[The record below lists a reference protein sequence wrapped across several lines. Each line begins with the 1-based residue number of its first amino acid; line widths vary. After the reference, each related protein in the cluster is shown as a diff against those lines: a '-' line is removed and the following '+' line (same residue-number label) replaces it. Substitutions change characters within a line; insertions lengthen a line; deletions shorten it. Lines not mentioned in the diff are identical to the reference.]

1 QVFVGIPLVV
11 PTPQPINECDT
22 LPNDQFAV
30 FDLTVRQI
38 TALPGY
44 TFQYYPS
51 WTDAQNDTNQ
61 ITNITSYTNVSPA
74 VQTLGV
80 RIISAQGCVGYTTL
94 NIRVLPAPEPNTN
107 PNVLPAVCEDAT
119 TPGQAL
125 VDLTQNEA
133 YILNGDPNLTV
144 EYYPTLADLENNT
157 NQIIN
162 PASALVGDATL
173 VDDPINLVQYVYIAV
188 SGNNTID
195 YTGRRCYTVV
205 PQGYVIN
212 PLPKVD

>member
-1 QVFVGIPLVV
+1 SASNGQTIWVRVENNATGCYNLGTFQVIVGIPLVV

-38 TALPGY
+38 TPLSGY

-51 WTDAQNDTNQ
+51 LLDAQNDTNQ
-61 ITNITSYTNVSPA
+61 ITTITSYTNVSPA

-107 PNVLPAVCEDAT
+107 PDVLPAVCENAT
-119 TPGQAL
+119 NSGQAI

-133 YILNGDPNLTV
+133 YILNGDTNLTLQ
-144 EYYPTLADLENNT
+144 YYPT
-157 NQIIN
+157 
-162 PASALVGDATL
+162 
-173 VDDPINLVQYVYIAV
+173 
-188 SGNNTID
+188 
-195 YTGRRCYTVV
+195 
-205 PQGYVIN
+205 
-212 PLPKVD
+212 